1 MKKFT
6 LIVCALAT
14 TVASFAG
21 QMRESKAV
29 MRTTAPVTR
38 YAEAKLATDEPINA
52 LASRLADLKKDTVW
66 VPYVTDNTFNAGVPS
81 LGLRYIEEADIITP
95 LVESLTFYNYYGL
108 KSSWVLNG
116 EEVANDTAFVM
127 PLGKLGRFDMPLMKT
142 PSVVAD
148 TVEYIIPDYEFG
160 ALFTSF
166 YAEYGFKNTVNVAP
180 ADLKPLTKCHM
191 HTEMEID
198 PWGDQTYGTDW
209 TYVGAGS
216 MGNYSYG
223 TKLKN
228 PYLSTDDKTVYM
240 DTILSYIANPS
251 VIYIASATLGIYS
264 YNTVLGEGDEVRLSL
279 YPVTEEGI
287 DFENPLGSATATID
301 NYVPYSSSSK
311 WLGLLTFNFMDVDPI
326 TGAETKVP
334 VIAEGD
340 FVAVLENINN
350 GTADFGIL
358 TDYLD
363 GVIGETYFVFT
374 DANGELNIKSMWQE
388 PSSLLLN
395 FNAILPEF
403 VAPEFVEFASND
415 ADSKEIEIPSNV
427 WDEDMEIDADEW
439 ITVEVATQSHEETE
453 EGETYDIHDL
463 VDVLTISVE
472 ATEEPRVGEILINA
486 LGKEIVIKVY
496 QGQEPQGINNIKAVN
511 DNKMYNVLGVEVNE
525 DYKGIVIRNGEKF
538 VR

>member
-1 MKKFT
+1 
-6 LIVCALAT
+6 
-14 TVASFAG
+14 
-21 QMRESKAV
+21 
-29 MRTTAPVTR
+29 
-38 YAEAKLATDEPINA
+38 
-52 LASRLADLKKDTVW
+52 
-66 VPYVTDNTFNAGVPS
+66 
-81 LGLRYIEEADIITP
+81 
-95 LVESLTFYNYYGL
+95 
-108 KSSWVLNG
+108 
-116 EEVANDTAFVM
+116 
-127 PLGKLGRFDMPLMKT
+127 
-142 PSVVAD
+142 
-148 TVEYIIPDYEFG
+148 
-160 ALFTSF
+160 
-166 YAEYGFKNTVNVAP
+166 
-180 ADLKPLTKCHM
+180 
-191 HTEMEID
+191 
-198 PWGDQTYGTDW
+198 
-209 TYVGAGS
+209 
-216 MGNYSYG
+216 
-223 TKLKN
+223 
-228 PYLSTDDKTVYM
+228 
-240 DTILSYIANPS
+240 

-264 YNTVLGEGDEVRLSL
+264 RNTVLGEGDEVRLSL

-311 WLGLLTFNFMDVDPI
+311 WLGLLQFTFTDIDPI
-326 TGAETKVP
+326 TGAETNVP

-374 DANGELNIKSMWQE
+374 DANGKLNIKSMWKE

-395 FNAILPEF
+395 FNAVLPEF

-439 ITVEVATQSHEETE
+439 ITVEVATKSHEETE

-472 ATEEPRVGEILINA
+472 ATEEPRVGEIFINA

-496 QGQEPQGINNIKAVN
+496 QGQAAPQGINNIKAVN